1 MSRGE
6 SVVDLQTRAEAL
18 EEAIAIK
25 ERRGFRVESQSGTEA
40 RVIRLG
46 RKRWLGIFGGR
57 LPETREILRVDER
70 GRTTV
75 EQLPPRRY

>member
-57 LPETREILRVDER
+57 LPETPEILRVDER
-70 GRTTV
+70 GQTTV
-75 EQLPPRRY
+75 EQLPLRRY

>member
-1 MSRGE
+1 MSSGE

-40 RVIRLG
+40 RVTRLG

-57 LPETREILRVDER
+57 LPETREI
-70 GRTTV
+70 
-75 EQLPPRRY
+75 